1 MRPPTRRFRDLRCL
15 GPTSRAARL
24 RLIALH
30 GADELYFAACIFTC
44 QGTLPTAE
52 HFIATACAARS
63 LRLPLERE
71 LPEPPPQETNLVGIR
86 PLFRRL
92 PSTLVFETSHPSN
105 CLVAA
110 AARFRDHHRRAAT
123 IAVASSPCCATAAM
137 DQAAYALDVAHNIY
151 ARAGNETA
159 PEDPTKATRPPVYKV
174 IGISLAIASGVF
186 IGTSFVLKKYGL
198 LKANEKYN
206 EVAGEGYGYLKNF
219 YWWAGM
225 ILMIIGEICN
235 FVAYAFTDAI
245 LVTPLGALSVVICTI
260 LSAIFLKERLSI
272 VGKVACFL
280 CIIGSVVIVMNAPE
294 ESSVANIQE
303 MQHYAI
309 TPGFLS
315 YTGVIVVGSAIVAI
329 WVAPRY
335 AKKNML
341 VYISI
346 CSWIGGL
353 SVVATQGLGAA
364 IVAQVQGTSGPQ
376 FKQWFLYVLLA
387 FVIGTLLTEIIYLNV
402 RLHPFLAERRPPTDP
417 PTTESTQSVQRGH
430 GHPHVLRLLHKH
442 HDYYLGCLVPGLQRY
457 RIVHYHGGD
466 GFPHDMLRRGA
477 FTTIQISQGCS
488 RYRRVQGRLG
498 PDPHDC
504 RTRTVRDG
512 AQGRRDPWRRR
523 YCTTLFDGPPK
534 VGGRGT
540 EATP

>member
-1 MRPPTRRFRDLRCL
+1 
-15 GPTSRAARL
+15 
-24 RLIALH
+24 
-30 GADELYFAACIFTC
+30 
-44 QGTLPTAE
+44 
-52 HFIATACAARS
+52 
-63 LRLPLERE
+63 
-71 LPEPPPQETNLVGIR
+71 
-86 PLFRRL
+86 
-92 PSTLVFETSHPSN
+92 
-105 CLVAA
+105 
-110 AARFRDHHRRAAT
+110 
-123 IAVASSPCCATAAM
+123 M

-159 PEDPTKATRPPVYKV
+159 AEDPTKATRPPIYKV

-198 LKANEKYN
+198 LKANEKYK
-206 EVAGEGYGYLKNF
+206 EVAGEGYGYLKNA

-280 CIIGSVVIVMNAPE
+280 CIVGSVVIVMNAPE

-303 MQHYAI
+303 MQKFVI

-315 YTGVIVVGSAIVAI
+315 YTGVIIVGSVIVAI
-329 WVAPRY
+329 WVAPKY
-335 AKKNML
+335 AKQNML

-364 IVAQVQGTSGPQ
+364 IVAQVQGTSGAQ

-402 RLHPFLAERRPPTDP
+402 SL
-417 PTTESTQSVQRGH
+417 
-430 GHPHVLRLLHKH
+430 
-442 HDYYLGCLVPGLQRY
+442 
-457 RIVHYHGGD
+457 YHFWG
-466 GFPHDMLRRGA
+466 
-477 FTTIQISQGCS
+477 
-488 RYRRVQGRLG
+488 
-498 PDPHDC
+498 
-504 RTRTVRDG
+504 
-512 AQGRRDPWRRR
+512 
-523 YCTTLFDGPPK
+523 
-534 VGGRGT
+534 
-540 EATP
+540 